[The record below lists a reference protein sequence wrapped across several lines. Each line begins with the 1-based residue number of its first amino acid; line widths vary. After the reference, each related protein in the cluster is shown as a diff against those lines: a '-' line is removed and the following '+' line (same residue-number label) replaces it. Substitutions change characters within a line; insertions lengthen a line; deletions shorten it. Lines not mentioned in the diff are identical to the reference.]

1 MAVDFKERSITV
13 KTDNGIKAA
22 SKLKYG
28 NITFIADNTADYV
41 NKLFLHKYDVV
52 DASDN
57 MLKLK
62 LKEKRVKEAA
72 KKDAAA
78 PAEEKS
84 AADNIINTV
93 KETMSEGI
101 NFETLNNPLPE

>member
-28 NITFIADNTADYV
+28 NITFIADNTAEYV

-62 LKEKRVKEAA
+62 LKEKKVKEAA

-78 PAEEKS
+78 SEES
-84 AADNIINTV
+84 ASDSIINTV

-101 NFETLNNPLPE
+101 NFSTLNSPLPE